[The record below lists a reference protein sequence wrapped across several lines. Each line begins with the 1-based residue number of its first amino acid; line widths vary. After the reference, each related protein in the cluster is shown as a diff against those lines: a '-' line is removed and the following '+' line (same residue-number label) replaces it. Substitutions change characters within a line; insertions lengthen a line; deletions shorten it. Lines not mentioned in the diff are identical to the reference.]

1 MPSFAAG
8 ADTVKIPAAW
18 LIEQSGFKGVRDGK
32 VGISAE
38 HALVLVNYGGTAT
51 EILAFAGEIQR
62 AVQSRFGLA
71 LHIEPT
77 VLE

>member
-1 MPSFAAG
+1 M
-8 ADTVKIPAAW
+8 KIPAAW
-18 LIEQSGFKGVRDGK
+18 LIEQCGFKGTRDGN